1 MWGRTSNIDQQ
12 MMIMQAQAQLEGSSD
27 FTYRMMN
34 QCFKKCIVD
43 FTDAELKTGESNCIE
58 RCTTKYF
65 EVHQMIGEKLQKI
78 SEEMQQQQQRK

>member
-1 MWGRTSNIDQQ
+1 
-12 MMIMQAQAQLEGSSD
+12 
-27 FTYRMMN
+27 MN

-65 EVHQMIGEKLQKI
+65 EVHQLIGERLQKM
-78 SEEMQQQQQRK
+78 SEEAMKDQK